1 MKIIIKKIIS
11 KKKYINNNMNNEKE
25 KENLL
30 NNFNILINKED
41 IPYEKEVIKKMRT
54 KLKWIENDNFVKRI
68 KYIVI

>member
-1 MKIIIKKIIS
+1 
-11 KKKYINNNMNNEKE
+11 MNKEKE